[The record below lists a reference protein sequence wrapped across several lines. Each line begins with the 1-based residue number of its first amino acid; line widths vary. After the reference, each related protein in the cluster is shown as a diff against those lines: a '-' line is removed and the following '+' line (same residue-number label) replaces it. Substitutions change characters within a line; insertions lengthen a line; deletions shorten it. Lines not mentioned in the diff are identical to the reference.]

1 MATANDPAEPTYQG
15 RPASYWIGCLVYTAM
30 RPAAQEALCQ
40 LGKEAVP
47 ALLKARLDP
56 NNRVREEAAAV
67 LGMIEGG
74 AGGGEGSRARKGL
87 PGGQ

>member
-1 MATANDPAEPTYQG
+1 MATANDPTDPTFQG
-15 RPASYWIGCLVYTAM
+15 RPASYWIGSLVYTAM
-30 RPAAQEALCQ
+30 HPAAREALCR

-47 ALLKARLDP
+47 ALLKARHDS

-74 AGGGEGSRARKGL
+74 TGGRDSS
-87 PGGQ
+87 PPP